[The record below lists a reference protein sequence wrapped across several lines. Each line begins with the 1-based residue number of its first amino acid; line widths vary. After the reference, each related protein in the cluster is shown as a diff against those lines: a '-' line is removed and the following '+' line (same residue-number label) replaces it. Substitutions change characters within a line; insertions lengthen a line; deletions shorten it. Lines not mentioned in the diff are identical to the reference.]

1 MRQQENS
8 RFIYITTLARK
19 KRKQDGADKISLQIW
34 KTGYL
39 SIIITSNQNK
49 SKTIA
54 PYITHL
60 KCSLVL
66 LLTVSL
72 QLQPSI
78 FACLNFII
86 MNNICSLI
94 ETMWWKF
101 WEISRIRPEVWQFL
115 KIQNGSINLL
125 GIASKES

>member
-94 ETMWWKF
+94 ETMWRIF
-101 WEISRIRPEVWQFL
+101 WEISRIQPEVWQFR
-115 KIQNGSINLL
+115 KRLL
-125 GIASKES
+125 FFENSKMVV

>member
-94 ETMWWKF
+94 ETMWWIF
-101 WEISRIRPEVWQFL
+101 WEISRIQPEVWQFR
-115 KIQNGSINLL
+115 KRLL
-125 GIASKES
+125 FFENSKMVV